1 MTNKLF
7 KIIIFSAII
16 FSSFSAVSQELDPI
30 IDVNM
35 DRLSPDVRDRLNGFQ
50 LEITDYLTRTRF
62 SDEVIVNDVKG
73 KPYKI
78 RCTFSIAFNSATG
91 FDSYD
96 AQLVVTA
103 QRNIYKTP
111 EYTPVIRLKDEKWQ
125 FSYTKGQTMN
135 HDNRKFNAL
144 TSLLDYYAYLIIGI
158 DDDTWELELGTKR
171 FQLAQDIVNLAIA
184 NSTSGGWTE
193 NSGLKASRQSYPSEL
208 LNSKYDDFRKGMW
221 LYHFAGI
228 DSLQYNKQKALERIA
243 QAIELIGKTKKT
255 EIRSFTTK
263 AFFDAK
269 YLEIAQTLV
278 DYYDKTIYRRLGE
291 IDPDH
296 ISTYDEYSKK

>member
-1 MTNKLF
+1 MINKLF
-7 KIIIFSAII
+7 KIIVFSSII
-16 FSSFSAVSQELDPI
+16 FSSLSALSQELDPVVE
-30 IDVNM
+30 VNM
-35 DRLSPDVRDRLNGFQ
+35 DRLSPDVRDRLSTFQ
-50 LEITDYLTRTRF
+50 QEITDYLTKTRF
-62 SDEVIVNDVKG
+62 TDEVIVNDVKG

-96 AQLVVTA
+96 AQVVVTA

-111 EYTPVIRLKDEKWQ
+111 NFTSVIRVKDDKWQ
-125 FSYTKGQTMN
+125 FTYTKGQAMY
-135 HDNRKFNAL
+135 HDNFKFNSL
-144 TSLLDYYAYLIIGI
+144 TSFLDYYAYVIIGV

-171 FQLAQDIVNLAIA
+171 FQLAQDVVNLAIA
-184 NSTSGGWTE
+184 NSSSGGWTE
-193 NSGLKASRQSYPSEL
+193 NSGLKASRQSYTQEL
-208 LNSKYDDFRKGMW
+208 LNSKYDDFRKGIW

-228 DSLQYNKQKALERIA
+228 DSIQYNKQKALERIA

-255 EIRSFTTK
+255 EIRSFTAK

-296 ISTYDEYSKK
+296 IGTYDEYSQK

>member
-1 MTNKLF
+1 MIKKLF
-7 KIIIFSAII
+7 KIIVISIFIFSA
-16 FSSFSAVSQELDPI
+16 FTAVSQELDPI
-30 IDVNM
+30 VDVNM
-35 DRLSPDVRDRLNGFQ
+35 DRLNPDVRDRLSSFQ
-50 LEITDYLTRTRF
+50 QDITDYLIRTKF

-73 KPYKI
+73 KQYKI

-103 QRNIYKTP
+103 QRNVYRTQ
-111 EYTPVIRLKDEKWQ
+111 EFTPVIRIKDDKWQ
-125 FSYTKGQTMN
+125 FTYTKGQAMY
-135 HDNRKFNAL
+135 HDKLKFNPL
-144 TSLLDYYAYLIIGI
+144 TSLLDYYAYMIIGV

-171 FQLAQDIVNLAIA
+171 FRLAQDVVNLAIA
-184 NSTSGGWTE
+184 NSSSGGWSE
-193 NSGLKASRQSYPSEL
+193 NSGLKASRQSYPQEF
-208 LNSKYDDFRKGMW
+208 LNSKYDDFRKGVW
-221 LYHFAGI
+221 IYHFAGI

-243 QAIELIGKTKKT
+243 QAIELIGKIKKA
-255 EIRSFTTK
+255 EIRSFAAK

-296 ISTYDEYSKK
+296 IGTYDEYSQK